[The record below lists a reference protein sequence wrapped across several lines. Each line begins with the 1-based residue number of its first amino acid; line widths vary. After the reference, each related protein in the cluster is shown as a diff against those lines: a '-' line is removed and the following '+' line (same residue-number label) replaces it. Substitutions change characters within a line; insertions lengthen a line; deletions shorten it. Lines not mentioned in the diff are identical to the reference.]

1 MWEVSKQIQP
11 FSLSVNH
18 YIHYPDLLNLAVI
31 KQVCCRFR
39 EGFLGAEEE
48 SVPKRR
54 GKCKLLAFTCL
65 CFQQTTIYF

>member
-31 KQVCCRFR
+31 KQACCRFR
-39 EGFLGAEEE
+39 EGFLGAEVEGDTE
-48 SVPKRR
+48 GSVS
-54 GKCKLLAFTCL
+54 
-65 CFQQTTIYF
+65 Y